1 MTSHTNFINTI
12 EGFSIECFITKHI
25 PAICFLIFSPKENL
39 YVWRSFFTLV
49 TFWLFCNL
57 VKEDNIG
64 QVHFALAAESGIDYC
79 WFSVPLEIWYTLQAD
94 YWRILIS
101 GTVALLCRVPL
112 CLIEKVGH
120 QLDMWWPCLSVLG
133 HFRGMNWNWCQFG
146 LGSQFRKLKALEK
159 IGYYSA
165 RRKIVRYFSCWR
177 DYCLH
182 YSGLQYTSKDTRE
195 LRFALIFNQT
205 R

>member
-1 MTSHTNFINTI
+1 MFHNKTHT
-12 EGFSIECFITKHI
+12 CY
-25 PAICFLIFSPKENL
+25 ICFLIFSPKENL
-39 YVWRSFFTLV
+39 CVQRSFCTLV
-49 TFWLFCNL
+49 MFWLFCNL
-57 VKEDNIG
+57 VKENNIG
-64 QVHFALAAESGIDYC
+64 QVHFALSAESGVDYC

-112 CLIEKVGH
+112 GLIEKVGH
-120 QLDMWWPCLSVLG
+120 QLDMWWSCLSVLG

-159 IGYYSA
+159 IGYYSV

-182 YSGLQYTSKDTRE
+182 TLAIHFWSYQRAQVCFDL
-195 LRFALIFNQT
+195 
-205 R
+205 